1 MATTTPLE
9 PVAAAIARP
18 RPRRGL
24 AEFVRRHPTIVAG
37 GAILAFMTAVALLAP
52 WIAADPILFNPIDR
66 LRPPSAEFWF
76 GTDNLGRDVYA
87 RTVYGA
93 RISLIVGFLVA
104 AVTVALGLVIGLT
117 AGFYRGLDGVVMRIM
132 DGIMAIPGILLAI
145 ALVAL
150 TRASVEVVIVAI
162 AIPEIPRVVRLVRS
176 VVLSVREQPY
186 VDAAIASGTRT
197 ARILFRHILPN
208 TVAPLIVQATYI
220 MASAVITEAALSF
233 LGAGVPPEIPTWG
246 NMIADARLFLQ
257 IAPWPIFFPG
267 VCLAILVLAVNIL
280 GDGLRDRLDPR
291 LARRM

>member
-1 MATTTPLE
+1 MATAAPLE
-9 PVAAAIARP
+9 PVAAAIAGP

-24 AEFVRRHPTIVAG
+24 AEFVRRNPTIVVG
-37 GAILAFMTAVALLAP
+37 SAILAFMSAVALLAP
-52 WIAADPILFNPIDR
+52 WIAADPIIFNPIDR
-66 LRPPSAEFWF
+66 LRPPSAAFWF

-93 RISLIVGFLVA
+93 RISLVVGLLVA
-104 AVTVALGLVIGLT
+104 IAAIVLGLVIGLT
-117 AGFYRGLDGVVMRIM
+117 AGFYRRLDGVIMRIM

-150 TRASVEVVIVAI
+150 TRASVEIVIVAI

-186 VDAAIASGTRT
+186 VDAAIASGTRA

-220 MASAVITEAALSF
+220 VASAVITEAALSF

-291 LARRM
+291 IARRM

>member
-9 PVAAAIARP
+9 PVAAAVMGY
-18 RPRRGL
+18 RPRRGP
-24 AEFVRRHPTIVAG
+24 AEFVRRNPTIVAG
-37 GAILAFMTAVALLAP
+37 GAILAFMAAVAVLAP
-52 WIAADPILFNPIDR
+52 WIAGDPIIFNPIDR
-66 LRPPSAEFWF
+66 LRPPSAAFWF

-93 RISLIVGFLVA
+93 RISLIVGLLVA
-104 AVTVALGLVIGLT
+104 AVTIALGLVVGLV

-150 TRASVEVVIVAI
+150 TRASVEIVIVAI

-186 VDAAIASGTRT
+186 VDAAIASGTRA

-220 MASAVITEAALSF
+220 IASAVITEAALSF

-267 VCLAILVLAVNIL
+267 LCLAILVLAVNIL

-291 LARRM
+291 IARRM

>member
-1 MATTTPLE
+1 MATAAPLE
-9 PVAAAIARP
+9 PVAAALTGRP
-18 RPRRGL
+18 PRRGL
-24 AEFVRRHPTIVAG
+24 AEFARRNPTIVAG
-37 GAILAFMTAVALLAP
+37 GAILAFMAAVALFAP
-52 WIAADPILFNPIDR
+52 WIAGDPITFDPIDR

-93 RISLIVGFLVA
+93 RISLIVGLLVA
-104 AVTVALGLVIGLT
+104 AVTIVLGLVIGLVS
-117 AGFYRGLDGVVMRIM
+117 GFFRRLDAVLMRIM

-150 TRASVEVVIVAI
+150 TKASVTVVIVAI

-220 MASAVITEAALSF
+220 IASAVITEAALSF

-246 NMIADARLFLQ
+246 NMIADGRLFLQ

-267 VCLAILVLAVNIL
+267 LCLAILVLAVNIL

-291 LARRM
+291 IARRM

>member
-1 MATTTPLE
+1 MAATTPLE
-9 PVAAAIARP
+9 PVAAAVTGY

-24 AEFVRRHPTIVAG
+24 AEFVRRNPTIAAG
-37 GAILAFMTAVALLAP
+37 GAILAFMAAVALLAP
-52 WIAADPILFNPIDR
+52 WIAGNPITFEPIDR

-93 RISLIVGFLVA
+93 RISLIVGLLVA
-104 AVTVALGLVIGLT
+104 AVTIALGLVIGLV

-150 TRASVEVVIVAI
+150 TRASVEIVIAAI

-176 VVLSVREQPY
+176 VVLTVREQPY

-220 MASAVITEAALSF
+220 VASAVITEAALSF

-267 VCLAILVLAVNIL
+267 LCLAILVLAVNIL

-291 LARRM
+291 IARRM